1 MERRNLQQAA
11 INTASSGQNLLLT
24 NPSTSA
30 QMQVWDIYLT
40 VAAATNLS
48 FYSGA
53 GALTGNINLA
63 AGGVFNPAVSA
74 AGWGSVFTVMPN
86 AAFNVSSTAA
96 VQISGFFH
104 YSN

>member
-1 MERRNLQQAA
+1 
-11 INTASSGQNLLLT
+11 
-24 NPSTSA
+24 
-30 QMQVWDIYLT
+30 MQIWDIYLS

-63 AGGVFNPAVSA
+63 AGGVFNPAVGA
-74 AGWGSVFTVMPN
+74 AGWGSTFTVMPGAN
-86 AAFNVSSTAA
+86 FNVSQTGSA
-96 VQISGFFH
+96 QISGWFH

>member
-1 MERRNLQQAA
+1 MQRRNLQQVSV
-11 INTASSGQNLLLT
+11 NTASSGQNLLLT

-30 QMQVWDIYLT
+30 QMQIWDIYLS

-63 AGGVFNPAVSA
+63 AGGVFNPAVGA
-74 AGWGSVFTVMPN
+74 AGWGPVFTVQPN
-86 AAFNVSSTAA
+86 ANFNVSSTATA
-96 VQISGFFH
+96 QISGFFH